1 MPCLVWEQMTSHPGI
16 NCCSTPLTTALWLVL
31 QALNLILLT
40 ASEVRE
46 LRDLLRDARSNTAG
60 ADNFTAM
67 YSCWS
72 HSAGD

>member
-1 MPCLVWEQMTSHPGI
+1 MAC
-16 NCCSTPLTTALWLVL
+16 

-46 LRDLLRDARSNTAG
+46 LRDVLRDAASSASGST
-60 ADNFTAM
+60 NFTAL

-72 HSAGD
+72 HSAGEA